1 MADNREETVIL
12 TFEVDEGQ
20 SIETIA
26 QLTAANKALRQE
38 RNQVNIATEA
48 GKKRAQELNAI
59 IDANTAKI
67 KENVSAIEQ
76 QKINIGN
83 YGSALDRVLPGMGQF
98 TQTLTTSAQES
109 GGFINGLKGM
119 ASGLWTATK
128 ASLAFLATPLGA
140 AIAAISAALAILG
153 KFLFGTQEG
162 MDRLNAVMRPLGAI
176 MERMVGVVQNL
187 GGRAFKALGEAI
199 ENPTQAMKDLG
210 KIIVDNVLN
219 RFKALA
225 LFGPAIKKVLSG
237 DIKEGFRDLNNAA
250 IQAATGIEDGIGKIE
265 RAAKGLSD
273 FVSESVEQ
281 GKRLD
286 ELQKQIERGEI
297 NQIVRARRL
306 QLIIAEQKK
315 LVEDTTKS
323 FDERI
328 QAAQRAQTAQSEL
341 LNTELSLL
349 DKRIEKMELEQS
361 LNDTSRE
368 QERELAELQ
377 ARRLE
382 LQANMTER
390 SIEFQNKLN
399 DLRKQERDQ
408 ILKQLE
414 DERKAQDDKI
424 GYQVK
429 TQEEFVKSAELAA
442 QSMLNIRARSAQ
454 DFAKIAEDQEKEERQ
469 RAFRR
474 IEIEE
479 MVQDQKLAA
488 AEAVMGGVLGFL
500 DQQSEAY
507 KAIASAQVLVS
518 TYSAATK
525 AYEAAFLPI
534 PTVASPA
541 LGVAFA
547 AAAVAQG
554 LANIAKINGVEF
566 AEGGWTGP
574 GDKYKVAGVVHA
586 DEYVVPKH
594 IVNNPAANHH
604 ISALERMRLQP
615 YADGGLVTRSISN
628 PIDQAQDMSRIIKD
642 LQIVLDVREVTKQ
655 QKAIQVKQAISKR

>member
-399 DLRKQERDQ
+399 GLRAQESAMIR
-408 ILKQLE
+408 KQLE
-414 DERKAQDDKI
+414 EERQGQENKI
-424 GYQVK
+424 GYSVRIQSDLVAG
-429 TQEEFVKSAELAA
+429 EELAR
-442 QSMLNIRARSAQ
+442 QSIQNIRERAAKDFTKIQ
-454 DFAKIAEDQEKEERQ
+454 DDQLKEERD
-469 RAFRR
+469 RAMQR
-474 IEIEE
+474 IEIER
-479 MVQDQKLAA
+479 MVEDQKLAA
-488 AEAVMGGVLGFL
+488 AEAVMGGILGFL
-500 DQQSEAY
+500 DEQSEAY

-574 GDKYKVAGVVHA
+574 GSKHQVAGVVHA
-586 DEYVVPKH
+586 DEYVVPKR
-594 IVNNPAANHH
+594 IVNHPAAEHH
-604 ISALERMRLQP
+604 ISALERMRLKP

-628 PIDQAQDMSRIIKD
+628 PIDQAQDMSRMIKD

>member
-1 MADNREETVIL
+1 
-12 TFEVDEGQ
+12 
-20 SIETIA
+20 
-26 QLTAANKALRQE
+26 
-38 RNQVNIATEA
+38 
-48 GKKRAQELNAI
+48 
-59 IDANTAKI
+59 
-67 KENVSAIEQ
+67 
-76 QKINIGN
+76 
-83 YGSALDRVLPGMGQF
+83 
-98 TQTLTTSAQES
+98 
-109 GGFINGLKGM
+109 
-119 ASGLWTATK
+119 
-128 ASLAFLATPLGA
+128 
-140 AIAAISAALAILG
+140 
-153 KFLFGTQEG
+153 
-162 MDRLNAVMRPLGAI
+162 
-176 MERMVGVVQNL
+176 
-187 GGRAFKALGEAI
+187 
-199 ENPTQAMKDLG
+199 
-210 KIIVDNVLN
+210 
-219 RFKALA
+219 
-225 LFGPAIKKVLSG
+225 
-237 DIKEGFRDLNNAA
+237 
-250 IQAATGIEDGIGKIE
+250 
-265 RAAKGLSD
+265 
-273 FVSESVEQ
+273 
-281 GKRLD
+281 
-286 ELQKQIERGEI
+286 
-297 NQIVRARRL
+297 
-306 QLIIAEQKK
+306 
-315 LVEDTTKS
+315 
-323 FDERI
+323 
-328 QAAQRAQTAQSEL
+328 
-341 LNTELSLL
+341 
-349 DKRIEKMELEQS
+349 MELEQS

-547 AAAVAQG
+547 ASAVAQG

-574 GDKYKVAGVVHA
+574 GDKYQVAGVVHA

-594 IVNNPAANHH
+594 IVNSPAATHH

-628 PIDQAQDMSRIIKD
+628 PIDQAQDMSRMIKD

-655 QKAIQVKQAISKR
+655 QKAIKVKQAISKR